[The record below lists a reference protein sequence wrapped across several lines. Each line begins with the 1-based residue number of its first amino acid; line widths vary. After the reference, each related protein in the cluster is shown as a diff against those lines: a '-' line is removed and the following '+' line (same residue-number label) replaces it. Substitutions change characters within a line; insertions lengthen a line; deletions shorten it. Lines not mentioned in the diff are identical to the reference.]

1 MKLIRY
7 LFSGFMISL
16 VSLIGFCSIA
26 ILGKGQKLIQFDQ
39 VLISSIQSFESPTL
53 TLVMKIFTQIGS
65 FPSVLVI
72 TLFVCLFTL
81 FCLKASGR
89 AYIIYYGYGWNAHD
103 QSGSKTIF
111 PSSSTRFPSID

>member
-1 MKLIRY
+1 MMKLIRY

-39 VLISSIQSFESPTL
+39 VLISSIQGFESPTL

-65 FPSVLVI
+65 FPSVFSHYSIRFLI
-72 TLFVCLFTL
+72 SL
-81 FCLKASGR
+81 FCLKAS
-89 AYIIYYGYGWNAHD
+89 D
-103 QSGSKTIF
+103 
-111 PSSSTRFPSID
+111 

>member
-53 TLVMKIFTQIGS
+53 TLVMKFFTQIGS
-65 FPSVLVI
+65 FPSMFVI
-72 TLFVCLFTL
+72 ILFVSLFLYFVLKHRIELIL
-81 FCLKASGR
+81 F
-89 AYIIYYGYGWNAHD
+89 
-103 QSGSKTIF
+103 IF
-111 PSSSTRFPSID
+111 VVAGTPINGIKP